1 MRKFASRDP
10 ALKRLLEEHLRFGR
24 ELKSSRTDKGLAK
37 MLEEAEA
44 EADDGEGQGNRSLTT
59 EEIVKVCNWS
69 IDIITNVKKSQK
81 KLCIHIKSK
90 NIYKLYYLEF
100 FMEFINKKKMWFWF
114 LFKKYLNFKL
124 HKYIVTPDNG

>member
-44 EADDGEGQGNRSLTT
+44 EADDEGKRSLST
-59 EEIVKVCNWS
+59 EEIVKVCNWG
-69 IDIITNVKKSQK
+69 IDTTNIKKSQK
-81 KLCIHIKSK
+81 ICCINSK
-90 NIYKLYYLEF
+90 QKNLFPNMLLYKLYYLEF
-100 FMEFINKKKMWFWF
+100 FMEFINMKKVV
-114 LFKKYLNFKL
+114 LV
-124 HKYIVTPDNG
+124 YI